1 MFKTLVPGILLSAC
15 LFSFTACREASGVP
29 AQQGTEI
36 PPDSTTGGGTG
47 GNGGGDNGG
56 SQTPDSVGTVVVDSF
71 ETQALG
77 VSKHYL
83 VYLPP
88 SYSTS
93 GTRRYPVAYFLHGT
107 EATERAWVDDMHL
120 DHVLDSLAKAK
131 VPEMIVVMV
140 DGDNSFYHSWVSTP
154 NYGACLNRG
163 SIDGQPAATYCVK
176 TAAYDTYI
184 VHDLVQHIDSSYRT
198 MATSR
203 HRGIAGLSM
212 GGMGAIAL
220 TLRYPN
226 VFGAA
231 SSLSG
236 AILSLLDWGNGP
248 ATSADQLREH
258 YGAVWTDYQF
268 DQEFGSNLDTWRT
281 YDPLSIASAMIA
293 AHKTFP
299 PIWMIVG
306 KDDGEAL
313 DGNRRLH
320 QVLLNG
326 SVSHTYSETSG
337 SHNVAFWSAHAG
349 EASAWLATQIEP

>member
-1 MFKTLVPGILLSAC
+1 MLKPWLSVGLLGVLLITGA
-15 LFSFTACREASGVP
+15 ACRDPSGVSVP
-29 AQQGTEI
+29 RGTSQDTTSHS
-36 PPDSTTGGGTG
+36 DSTGSGGP
-47 GNGGGDNGG
+47 DDG
-56 SQTPDSVGTVVVDSF
+56 SGSETPDSVGAVVVDSF

-107 EATERAWVDDMHL
+107 EATERSWVDDMHL

-131 VPEMIVVMV
+131 APEMIVVMA

-154 NYGACLNRG
+154 DYATCLNQRNVN
-163 SIDGQPAATYCVK
+163 DCVR

-198 MATSR
+198 LAASS

-220 TLRYPN
+220 TLRYPS

-231 SSLSG
+231 ASLSG
-236 AILSLLDWGNGP
+236 AILSLLDWGDGP
-248 ATSADQLREH
+248 ATSVSQLQTH

-268 DQEFGSNLDTWRT
+268 DKEFGTDLDTWRK

-306 KDDGEAL
+306 TDDGEAL

-320 QVLLNG
+320 QVLSNG
-326 SVSHTYSETSG
+326 GVSHKYTETSG
-337 SHNVAFWSAHAG
+337 EHNVAFWSAHAG
-349 EASAWLATQIEP
+349 EASAWLANQIKP